1 MAPAGV
7 IDALTLP
14 ARREAT
20 EPPEARGLRRDEV
33 RLLVSHVDTDSVA
46 HSRFR
51 ELPQWLA
58 PGDLLVVNTSGT
70 LKAALTGRT
79 RDDDRFELHL
89 STRLPGNFWV
99 IEVRRPGPVASLPC
113 RDMRAGTLFELE
125 GGGRMTLL
133 APYPLVG
140 GLEAQSRLWM
150 AALDLAEPVL
160 SYLERFG
167 NPIRY
172 NYVPLPWPE
181 SMYQT
186 VFATEPGSA
195 EMPSAAR
202 PFTPELVTR
211 LVARGIQ
218 VAPLLLHTGVASL
231 EDHEP
236 PYEEFYR
243 VPPETA
249 DCVNAAKSAG
259 HRVVAVG
266 TTVVRALETV
276 TDIRGRVSPGEG
288 WTNLVIGPGRPLRS
302 VNGMITG
309 FHEPQATHLAMVEQ
323 VIVAAGGRS
332 LFHLLRAYREA
343 QEAGYLWH
351 EFGDS
356 HLIIGG

>member
-1 MAPAGV
+1 MST
-7 IDALTLP
+7 LTQLLI
-14 ARREAT
+14 
-20 EPPEARGLRRDEV
+20 RG
-33 RLLVSHVDTDSVA
+33 S
-46 HSRFR
+46 

-181 SMYQT
+181 SI
-186 VFATEPGSA
+186 PD
-195 EMPSAAR
+195 
-202 PFTPELVTR
+202 R
-211 LVARGIQ
+211 LR
-218 VAPLLLHTGVASL
+218 
-231 EDHEP
+231 
-236 PYEEFYR
+236 
-243 VPPETA
+243 
-249 DCVNAAKSAG
+249 N
-259 HRVVAVG
+259 
-266 TTVVRALETV
+266 
-276 TDIRGRVSPGEG
+276 
-288 WTNLVIGPGRPLRS
+288 
-302 VNGMITG
+302 
-309 FHEPQATHLAMVEQ
+309 
-323 VIVAAGGRS
+323 
-332 LFHLLRAYREA
+332 
-343 QEAGYLWH
+343 
-351 EFGDS
+351 
-356 HLIIGG
+356 

>member
-51 ELPQWLA
+51 VA
-58 PGDLLVVNTSGT
+58 AVAGPGRSSGRQHQRHVESS
-70 LKAALTGRT
+70 ADGRT

-89 STRLPGNFWV
+89 STRLPENFWV

-181 SMYQT
+181 SI
-186 VFATEPGSA
+186 PD
-195 EMPSAAR
+195 
-202 PFTPELVTR
+202 R
-211 LVARGIQ
+211 LR
-218 VAPLLLHTGVASL
+218 
-231 EDHEP
+231 
-236 PYEEFYR
+236 
-243 VPPETA
+243 
-249 DCVNAAKSAG
+249 N
-259 HRVVAVG
+259 
-266 TTVVRALETV
+266 
-276 TDIRGRVSPGEG
+276 
-288 WTNLVIGPGRPLRS
+288 
-302 VNGMITG
+302 
-309 FHEPQATHLAMVEQ
+309 
-323 VIVAAGGRS
+323 
-332 LFHLLRAYREA
+332 
-343 QEAGYLWH
+343 
-351 EFGDS
+351 
-356 HLIIGG
+356 